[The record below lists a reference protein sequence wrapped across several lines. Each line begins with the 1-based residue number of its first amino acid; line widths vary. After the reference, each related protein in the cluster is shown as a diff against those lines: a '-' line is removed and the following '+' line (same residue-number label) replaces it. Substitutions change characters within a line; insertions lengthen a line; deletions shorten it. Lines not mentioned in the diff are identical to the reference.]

1 MKFEKPSD
9 VKVLYLGTPKIAI
22 YPLLALLEEG
32 FNVVGVVTQADKPN
46 GRSGELTASPVKK
59 IALKA
64 GVPVFQPAK
73 IRKDYGW
80 AKELGFDV
88 IVCMAYGQIIPDELL
103 KMAPLGAVNFHGSLL
118 PKYRGAAPMQRALMN
133 GESETGVSLM
143 EMVSKMDAGDV
154 YETSVIPLENV
165 ANYSELYEKMGS
177 AAGEMAK
184 HAIFKYVNGELKG
197 IPQDES
203 KVTFAEKISVEDEHL
218 PLNLSVKETINYIRG
233 LSYEPGAYLYLGDKK
248 LKVFK
253 ASLFS
258 EEKAHEVGEIIQNK
272 KHLLL
277 QLKDGVISLDE
288 IQLEGKKMM
297 AGGAFLNGAR
307 LTFPCFLK

>member
-1 MKFEKPSD
+1 MRFAKPSD

-32 FNVVGVVTQADKPN
+32 FNVVGVVTQADKPS
-46 GRSGELTASPVKK
+46 GRSGELTPSPVKK

-64 GVPVFQPAK
+64 GVPLFQPTK
-73 IRKDYGW
+73 IRKDYEW
-80 AKELGFDV
+80 AKDLGFDV

-103 KMAPLGAVNFHGSLL
+103 KMSPSGAVNFHGSLL

-133 GESETGVSLM
+133 GETETGVSLM

-154 YETSVIPLENV
+154 YDTSVIPLNDV
-165 ANYSELYEKMGS
+165 ANYSELYEKMGI

-184 HAIFKYVNGELKG
+184 KDILRYVNGELKG

-203 KVTFAEKISVEDEHL
+203 KVTFAEKINVEDEHL
-218 PLNLSVKETINYIRG
+218 PLDLSAKDTINYIRG

-248 LKVFK
+248 LKILK
-253 ASLFS
+253 ASLFN
-258 EEKAHEVGEIIQNK
+258 EEKSHEVGEIIQNK
-272 KHLLL
+272 KRLLL

-288 IQLEGKKMM
+288 VQLEGKKIM

-307 LTFPCFLK
+307 LTFSCFLK

>member
-1 MKFEKPSD
+1 MRFAKPSD

-32 FNVVGVVTQADKPN
+32 FNVVGVVTQADKPS
-46 GRSGELTASPVKK
+46 GRSGELTPSPVKK

-73 IRKDYGW
+73 IRKDYEW
-80 AKELGFDV
+80 AKDLGFDV

-103 KMAPLGAVNFHGSLL
+103 KMPPLGAVNFHGSLL

-133 GESETGVSLM
+133 GETETGVSLM

-154 YETSVIPLENV
+154 YDTSVIPLNDV
-165 ANYSELYEKMGS
+165 ANYSELYEKMGL

-184 HAIFKYVNGELKG
+184 KDILRYVNGELKG

-203 KVTFAEKISVEDEHL
+203 KVTFAEKINVEDEHL
-218 PLNLSVKETINYIRG
+218 PLDLSAKDTINYIRG

-248 LKVFK
+248 LKIFK
-253 ASLFS
+253 ASLFN
-258 EEKAHEVGEIIQNK
+258 EEKSHEVGEIVQNK
-272 KHLLL
+272 KHFLL

-288 IQLEGKKMM
+288 VQLEGKKMM

>member
-1 MKFEKPSD
+1 MSAQGEIS
-9 VKVLYLGTPKIAI
+9 
-22 YPLLALLEEG
+22 LLELQEIIRD
-32 FNVVGVVTQADKPN
+32 GVE
-46 GRSGELTASPVKK
+46 S
-59 IALKA
+59 
-64 GVPVFQPAK
+64 
-73 IRKDYGW
+73 
-80 AKELGFDV
+80 
-88 IVCMAYGQIIPDELL
+88 
-103 KMAPLGAVNFHGSLL
+103 
-118 PKYRGAAPMQRALMN
+118 AAPDKLWVKAEIASVQARGNGHCYLELAQSEDGRLIAKARAVIWKSVWFALRRYFAEATGSELAAGMQILAR
-133 GESETGVSLM
+133 VQ
-143 EMVSKMDAGDV
+143 
-154 YETSVIPLENV
+154 
-165 ANYSELYEKMGS
+165 ANYSELYEKMGE

-218 PLNLSVKETINYIRG
+218 PLNRSVKETINYISG
-233 LSYEPGAYLYLGDKK
+233 LSYEPGTYLYLGDKK

-253 ASLFS
+253 ASLFNK
-258 EEKAHEVGEIIQNK
+258 EKAHEVGEIIQNK

>member
-46 GRSGELTASPVKK
+46 GRSGVLTPSPVKK

-64 GVPVFQPAK
+64 GVPVFQPGK
-73 IRKDYGW
+73 ICKDYEW
-80 AKELGFDV
+80 AKELGFDL
-88 IVCMAYGQIIPDELL
+88 IVCMAYGQIVPDELL
-103 KMAPLGAVNFHGSLL
+103 KMAPLGAINFHGSLL

-133 GESETGVSLM
+133 GETETGVSLM

-154 YETSVIPLENV
+154 YDTSVIPLDSV
-165 ANYSELYEKMGS
+165 ANYSDLYEKMGL

-184 HAIFKYVNGELKG
+184 KDVLKYANGELKG
-197 IPQDES
+197 VPQDES
-203 KVTFAEKISVEDEHL
+203 KVTFAEKILVEDEHL
-218 PLNLSVKETINYIRG
+218 PLALTCKETINYIKG
-233 LSYEPGAYLYLGDKK
+233 LSYEPGAYLYLGNKK
-248 LKVFK
+248 LKVLK

-258 EEKAHEVGEIIQNK
+258 EEMFHEVGEIVQNK

-288 IQLEGKKMM
+288 VQPEGKKVM
-297 AGGAFLNGAR
+297 AGNAFLNGAR
-307 LTFPCFLK
+307 LVFPCHLK

>member
-1 MKFEKPSD
+1 
-9 VKVLYLGTPKIAI
+9 
-22 YPLLALLEEG
+22 
-32 FNVVGVVTQADKPN
+32 
-46 GRSGELTASPVKK
+46 
-59 IALKA
+59 
-64 GVPVFQPAK
+64 
-73 IRKDYGW
+73 
-80 AKELGFDV
+80 
-88 IVCMAYGQIIPDELL
+88 
-103 KMAPLGAVNFHGSLL
+103 
-118 PKYRGAAPMQRALMN
+118 MQRALMN

-154 YETSVIPLENV
+154 YDTSVIPLENV
-165 ANYSELYEKMGS
+165 ANYSELYEKMGA

>member
-1 MKFEKPSD
+1 MRFAKSSD

-32 FNVVGVVTQADKPN
+32 FNVVGVVTQADKPS
-46 GRSGELTASPVKK
+46 GRSGELTPSPVKK

-64 GVPVFQPAK
+64 GVPVFQPRK
-73 IRKDYGW
+73 IRKDYEW
-80 AKELGFDV
+80 AKDLGFDV

-103 KMAPLGAVNFHGSLL
+103 KMSPLGAVNFHGSLL

-133 GESETGVSLM
+133 GETETGVSLM

-154 YETSVIPLENV
+154 YDTSVIPLNDV
-165 ANYSELYEKMGS
+165 ANYSELYEKMGL

-184 HAIFKYVNGELKG
+184 KDILRYVNGELKG

-203 KVTFAEKISVEDEHL
+203 KVTFAEKINVEDEHL
-218 PLNLSVKETINYIRG
+218 PLDLSAKDTINYIRG

-248 LKVFK
+248 LKIFK
-253 ASLFS
+253 ASLFN
-258 EEKAHEVGEIIQNK
+258 EEKSHEVGEIIQNK
-272 KHLLL
+272 KHFLL

-288 IQLEGKKMM
+288 VQLEGKKMM